1 MINERRQQ
9 YVPSQEK
16 YRKSIAVEIV
26 SDISQFSKAH
36 HTVSYE
42 QLVAILSWLYFDQ
55 YYKVKVI
62 KNKH

>member
-1 MINERRQQ
+1 M
-9 YVPSQEK
+9 PSQEK

-36 HTVSYE
+36 QTVSYE
-42 QLVAILSWLYFDQ
+42 QLVAILIWLYLDQ